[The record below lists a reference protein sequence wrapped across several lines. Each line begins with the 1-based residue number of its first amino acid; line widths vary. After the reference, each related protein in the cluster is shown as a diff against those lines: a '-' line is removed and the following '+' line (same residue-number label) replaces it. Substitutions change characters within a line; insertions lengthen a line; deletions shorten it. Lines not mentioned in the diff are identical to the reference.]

1 MLNVYPSGK
10 WILSRTVQHDLIRN
24 FYHDWYRP
32 DLQAII
38 VVGDIDPAKAEAQ
51 IKAHFSDIKNPSPER
66 PRTEFD
72 IPDNKEPLI
81 AVTTDK
87 EATENYILMFYKH
100 PIKKE
105 KTLGDFKDKMM
116 AELFT
121 GMLNNRFN
129 EISQKPESPYVFAG
143 SGYGQF
149 LARNKDAY
157 IVNAMSKENQIG
169 KTLDVMLA
177 ENERVKRFGFTKTEF
192 ERQKEEML
200 SQYEKSAKEFDK
212 TESMSLTNEY
222 VDNYLTGDPIPG
234 CTKGL

>member
-1 MLNVYPSGK
+1 
-10 WILSRTVQHDLIRN
+10 
-24 FYHDWYRP
+24 
-32 DLQAII
+32 
-38 VVGDIDPAKAEAQ
+38 
-51 IKAHFSDIKNPSPER
+51 
-66 PRTEFD
+66 
-72 IPDNKEPLI
+72 
-81 AVTTDK
+81 
-87 EATENYILMFYKH
+87 MFYKH
-100 PIKKE
+100 PLKKE

-121 GMLNNRFN
+121 GMLNNRFH
-129 EISQKPESPYVFAG
+129 EISQKPESPYVYAG

-157 IVNAMSKENQIG
+157 VVNAMSKENQIG
-169 KTLDVMLA
+169 KSLDILLA

-200 SQYEKSAKEFDK
+200 SQYEKAAKEFDK

-234 CTKGL
+234 ATNAYKYVKNLLPEIKLEDINALAKEFVTDDNMALVVMAPDKSRGGSSH